1 MFTFAIRRIIVSIP
15 VLLVSTFV
23 VFVITSLAG
32 NPVKNFATNHNPTPS
47 AGAIAAYAR
56 RLHMD
61 KPLLERYWVWLT
73 GLFHGDFGPSVNPGR
88 DLGTDMI
95 HRFGV
100 TARLIIAA
108 MIIAL
113 VFAVIVGALSA
124 IRQYS
129 RLDYT
134 ATFFGFL
141 FLAMP
146 AFWIA
151 VLLKEAGIWFNESVG
166 HTVFYTIGDS
176 SVYLDVDT
184 PWNRL
189 VDVAGHMIL
198 PTISLSLITYA
209 SWSRYQRSSMLE
221 VLNSDYVR
229 LARAKGLRRR
239 QVLVRHILRTALIPL
254 TTITAIDVASI
265 LGGAVITETVFQWHG
280 FGEFL
285 VRSINEVDVYGVL
298 AWLLLSAT
306 VVILFNL
313 VADLLYAVLDPRIR
327 YD

>member
-1 MFTFAIRRIIVSIP
+1 MLTFAIRRILISIP
-15 VLLVSTFV
+15 VLIVSTFV
-23 VFVITSLAG
+23 VFVITSFAG
-32 NPVKNFATNHNPTPS
+32 NPVDNYAAKNPPPPPQAV
-47 AGAIAAYAR
+47 AAYAR

-61 KPLLERYWVWLT
+61 QPLFQRYWTWFT
-73 GLFHGDFGPSVNPGR
+73 GLFRGDFGPSVNPGR
-88 DLGTDMI
+88 DLGHDMI
-95 HRFGV
+95 TRFGV

-108 MIIAL
+108 MLIAL
-113 VFAVIVGALSA
+113 VFAVIVGAVSA

-129 RLDYT
+129 KTDYV

-166 HTVFYTIGDS
+166 STVFYTIGEK
-176 SVYLDVDT
+176 SVYLEVDT
-184 PWNRL
+184 PWNRITDT
-189 VDVAGHMIL
+189 VGHLIL
-198 PTISLSLITYA
+198 PTISLAAITYA
-209 SWSRYQRSSMLE
+209 SWSRFQRSAMLE

-239 QVLVRHILRTALIPL
+239 PVLIRHVLRTALIPL
-254 TTITAIDVASI
+254 TTITAIDIANI
-265 LGGAVITETVFQWHG
+265 LGGAVITETVYQWHG
-280 FGEFL
+280 YGEFL
-285 VRSINEVDVYGVL
+285 LRSINEADVYGVL